1 MGQVTLL
8 INGYSYMVGC
18 EDGQE
23 QHLEAM
29 GRQVQKRIDGI
40 RALGQ
45 TGEARLLVLVS
56 LLMADELH
64 DKDAALS
71 TARSAAPAPP
81 PPAGPDPEVSD
92 AIRRLAEKAEDIA
105 ATLERA

>member
-8 INGYSYMVGC
+8 INGYSYVVGC

-23 QHLEAM
+23 RHLEAM
-29 GRQVQKRIDGI
+29 GREVQKRIDGI
-40 RALGQ
+40 KALGQ

-64 DKDAALS
+64 DKDAFLAS
-71 TARSAAPAPP
+71 QPQNGHAATV
-81 PPAGPDPEVSD
+81 DPQIGD
-92 AIRRLAEKAEDIA
+92 AVRRLAERAEDIA
-105 ATLERA
+105 AALERA

>member
-8 INGYSYMVGC
+8 INGYSYVVGC

-23 QHLEAM
+23 RHLEAM
-29 GRQVQKRIDGI
+29 GREVQKRIDGI
-40 RALGQ
+40 KALGQ

-64 DKDAALS
+64 DKDAFLANQ
-71 TARSAAPAPP
+71 AHQEPRPATV
-81 PPAGPDPEVSD
+81 DPQIGD
-92 AIRRLAEKAEDIA
+92 AVRRLAERAEDIA
-105 ATLERA
+105 AALERA